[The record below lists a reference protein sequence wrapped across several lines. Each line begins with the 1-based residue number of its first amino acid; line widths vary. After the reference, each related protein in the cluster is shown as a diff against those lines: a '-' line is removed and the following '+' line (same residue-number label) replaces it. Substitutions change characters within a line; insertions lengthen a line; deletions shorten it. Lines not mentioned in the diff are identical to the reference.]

1 VTMLLRPPGI
11 ERAAAHD
18 VAPAAPFADNRV

>member
-1 VTMLLRPPGI
+1 MLLRPPGI